1 MEEGLMGWFEFL
13 VVTTCFFSR
22 AYGGNINFWKA
33 IQSPMEAEDLVKIA
47 LRSFGWISILCI
59 YLIFRVQFL
68 TIFAM
73 IGFVVVFLGLFM
85 FFLVLS
91 VIASLLVY
99 SGIWED
105 WNDRFFFWVDMRSHE
120 TADRLRVIR
129 ARYGKFR

>member
-1 MEEGLMGWFEFL
+1 MDEGLMGWFEFL
-13 VVTTCFFSR
+13 VVTTCFFSK
-22 AYGGNINFWKA
+22 AYGRNIDFWKA

-47 LRSFGWISILCI
+47 VRSFGWISILCI

-85 FFLVLS
+85 FFLSLS
-91 VIASLLVY
+91 VVMSLLVY

-105 WNDRFFFWVDMRSHE
+105 WKERFFLWVDMRSYE
-120 TADRLRVIR
+120 MADRLRLIR

>member
-13 VVTTCFFSR
+13 VVTTCFFSK
-22 AYGGNINFWKA
+22 AYGRNIDFWKA
-33 IQSPMEAEDLVKIA
+33 IQSPMEAEELVKIA
-47 LRSFGWISILCI
+47 VRSFGWISILCI

-68 TIFAM
+68 TICAM

-85 FFLVLS
+85 FFLSLS
-91 VIASLLVY
+91 VVMSLLVY

-105 WNDRFFFWVDMRSHE
+105 WKERFFLWVDMRSYE
-120 TADRLRVIR
+120 MADRLRLIR

>member
-1 MEEGLMGWFEFL
+1 MEEGLMGWFEFF
-13 VVTTCFFSR
+13 VVTTCFFSK
-22 AYGGNINFWKA
+22 AYGRNIDLWKA

-47 LRSFGWISILCI
+47 VRSFGWISILCI

-85 FFLVLS
+85 FFLALS
-91 VIASLLVY
+91 VITSLLVY

-105 WNDRFFFWVDMRSHE
+105 WKERFFLWVDMRSYE
-120 TADRLRVIR
+120 MADRLRLIR